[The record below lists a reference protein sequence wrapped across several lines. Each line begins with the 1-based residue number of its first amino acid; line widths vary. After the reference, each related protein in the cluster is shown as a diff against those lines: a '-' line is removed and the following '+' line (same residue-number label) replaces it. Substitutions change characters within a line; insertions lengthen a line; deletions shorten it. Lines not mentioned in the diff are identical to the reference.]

1 MLHGYRRGHGF
12 KSHTGLNFFSGL
24 IFTSAQ
30 VVRITSRITFFH
42 LFNPVWQDVAN
53 MWLWSFTHVHAEC
66 NPRIKTSE
74 LWNKS
79 HIHIACISLSFPS
92 IGCFRLWC
100 GSSTAWEQFWI
111 PLRWCI
117 SHKEERGSSV
127 PRVPHARNAWQ
138 SWWSFQENCATLW
151 CCYNGII
158 I

>member
-24 IFTSAQ
+24 IFTLLRGSLSF
-30 VVRITSRITFFH
+30 TSSI
-42 LFNPVWQDVAN
+42 LFGKMWQTCDCVL
-53 MWLWSFTHVHAEC
+53 LWSFTHVHAEC

-117 SHKEERGSSV
+117 SHKEERGSPI

-138 SWWSFQENCATLW
+138 SWRSFQENCATLR